1 MHETVYFFCERTCKY
16 ISSDF
21 ELTLLSRCMIV
32 SIYNCHCRM
41 WRSTVMLQTQI
52 RGEARTWNHRDQT
65 RVWTVLNSIFPLI
78 WRISSGSGD
87 PNGKAQ
93 LRPWNKCC
101 FCFHNGNGAVPGAYL
116 SKKKC
121 KYIVQEVK
129 VLKATLI
136 IFLHKCNTKGG
147 ATLEMSAYLLVA
159 YGRTENIRIHM
170 YTFIWQY
177 RCIVP

>member
-1 MHETVYFFCERTCKY
+1 MVHETVYFFCERTCKY

-21 ELTLLSRCMIV
+21 VLTLLSRCMIV

-41 WRSTVMLQTQI
+41 WRSTVMLQTQM
-52 RGEARTWNHRDQT
+52 
-65 RVWTVLNSIFPLI
+65 LL
-78 WRISSGSGD
+78 
-87 PNGKAQ
+87 
-93 LRPWNKCC
+93 
-101 FCFHNGNGAVPGAYL
+101 CFHNGNGAVPGAYL

-170 YTFIWQY
+170 YTFI
-177 RCIVP
+177 